1 MKQYAQY
8 LREKNAL
15 NEKWA
20 KVFEGEPTP
29 YIPQPTPEPTK
40 PPTGNKMLL
49 RVFFYGMNHSY
60 KKPLDIRINGKW
72 YNFSQDM
79 KETIKLNGAVG
90 TVIEVESPITN
101 IELRES
107 QIRFQYLNEGGFGWT
122 NIKYG
127 AVPASDNIHSITE
140 SKWSSWENGKANH
153 TARWGD
159 LNRNWNDDNFF
170 KINVPTS
177 FNDTG
182 QFAIYVSGYGENRP

>member
-1 MKQYAQY
+1 MSKRIAELFRQLA
-8 LREKNAL
+8 
-15 NEKWA
+15 NEFDE
-20 KVFEGEPTP
+20 VGVIEPP
-29 YIPQPTPEPTK
+29 KPPVQPLPDPNPA

-49 RVFFYGMNHSY
+49 RVFFYGTNHTY
-60 KKPLDIRINGKW
+60 KNPLDIRINGKW
-72 YNFSQDM
+72 YNFSRDM

-107 QIRFQYLNEGGFGWT
+107 QIRFPHLNEGGFGWT

-127 AVPASDNIHSITE
+127 AVPSADNIHSITE
-140 SKWSSWENGKANH
+140 SKWSSWEFGKANH

-159 LNRNWNDDNFF
+159 LNRSHNDDRFY
-170 KINVPTS
+170 IIDVPKS

-182 QFAIYVSGYGENRP
+182 QFAIYVSGYGENKP